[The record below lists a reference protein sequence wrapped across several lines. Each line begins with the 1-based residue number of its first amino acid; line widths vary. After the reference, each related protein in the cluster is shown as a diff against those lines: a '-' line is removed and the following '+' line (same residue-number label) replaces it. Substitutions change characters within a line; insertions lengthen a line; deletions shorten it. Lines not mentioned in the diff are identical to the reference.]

1 MTHDHLCGFS
11 QPCDQ
16 CEGGC
21 GYDISEHTFWLPE
34 EEDFCVHCCQWCICE
49 KLKEAEQRMLQWCIE
64 SLSHDIDCMCERDND
79 ADERDCNCYYPR
91 IVAALR
97 ALQEKP

>member
-1 MTHDHLCGFS
+1 MTHDPLCGFS

-16 CEGGC
+16 
-21 GYDISEHTFWLPE
+21 DIGWVVEHTFWLPQK
-34 EEDFCVHCCQWCICE
+34 EDFCVHCCQWCICE
-49 KLKEAEQRMLQWCIE
+49 KLQEAEQRMLQWCIE
-64 SLSHDIDCMCERDND
+64 SLSHDIDCMCERDTD
-79 ADERDCNCYYPR
+79 ADEHTYRPIPNCYHPR